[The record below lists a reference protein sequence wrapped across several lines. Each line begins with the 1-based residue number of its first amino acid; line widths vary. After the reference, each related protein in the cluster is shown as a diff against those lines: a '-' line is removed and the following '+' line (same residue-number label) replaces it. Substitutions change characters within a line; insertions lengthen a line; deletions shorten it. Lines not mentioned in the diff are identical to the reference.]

1 MAWGKA
7 ASAESFVPLSP
18 VISMHPTDNHISTE
32 EINQLPL
39 AELHDQVFVANTV
52 PLAEEAL
59 ALLRPMTVLG
69 FDTETRPNFH
79 KGPMSP
85 PSLLQ
90 LAGEGLVVIFQ
101 LENIPEW
108 SGWCELLASP
118 AIKAG
123 VAVADDIKGLRKR
136 NERFEPS
143 GFVDL
148 GTLARQKG
156 MAEAGLRPLVAK
168 LFGVRVP
175 KGMRTSNW
183 AARMLN
189 DSQVRYAALDAAL
202 SRDIYRELSALPD
215 VPDNARPPRHTHRG
229 SSAGR
234 AQ

>member
-1 MAWGKA
+1 
-7 ASAESFVPLSP
+7 
-18 VISMHPTDNHISTE
+18 MHPSDNHISTE

-39 AELHDQVFVANTV
+39 AELHDQVFVANSV

-59 ALLRPMTVLG
+59 ALLRPMTEMG

-90 LAGEGLVVIFQ
+90 LAGDGLVVIFQ

-108 SGWCELLASP
+108 LGWCELLASEQV
-118 AIKAG
+118 KAG
-123 VAVADDIKGLRKR
+123 VAVADDIKGLHKR
-136 NERFEPS
+136 TPDFEAKS
-143 GFVDL
+143 FVDL

-156 MAEAGLRPLVAK
+156 VSEAGLRPLVAR

-175 KGMRTSNW
+175 KNMRTSNW
-183 AARMLN
+183 AARVLN

-202 SRDIYRELSALPD
+202 SRDVYRTLYAMPD
-215 VPDNARPPRHTHRG
+215 VPEHARPPRHTHRG
-229 SSAGR
+229 NPAGR
-234 AQ
+234 AF